1 MKRDGLRSIQRVARL
16 LCRLIFVF
24 SPIIQRKFP
33 NNPALLTA
41 LAAALVACEELERR
55 VTEQL
60 PPGV

>member
-24 SPIIQRKFP
+24 TPVISRKFP
-33 NNPALLTA
+33 NNPALLAA
-41 LAAALVACEELERR
+41 LAAALVACEELERQ
-55 VTEQL
+55 VTDQL